1 MLHKMQIEKKQ
12 YTETKRQ
19 GLNRYSYDEVNEFSF
34 TTTRK
39 LNEDGILELLAQNGI
54 NLFGFIETACQ
65 EIGYNIDQMANVFK
79 YTAREVMC

>member
-1 MLHKMQIEKKQ
+1 MNIETKQ

-19 GLNRYSYDEVNEFSF
+19 GLNRYNYDEVTEFSF

-39 LNEDGILELLAQNGI
+39 LNDEAVLEVLKANGI
-54 NLFGFIETACQ
+54 NLFGFIETARQ
-65 EIGYNIDQMANVFK
+65 EIGYNIDQMAKVFK